1 MSPATTAP
9 PDDELVELGLSA
21 ARRFTRDEYYK
32 LLDAGFFAEG
42 DPIELVEG
50 YILEK
55 EVRKPPHETTLRRL
69 TNRVP
74 RYIPGSGWCVQI
86 QGAISLPMD
95 NEPEPDGVVL
105 RGADS
110 DYDGRIPGAADVVLA
125 IEVSDSSRSIDRRV
139 KGRAYA
145 RAGIPVYWLINVADR
160 VFEVYTD
167 PDPAATP
174 PAYRT
179 RTDYRP
185 GQDVPVVLDRQTV
198 ATIPVADLLP

>member
-9 PDDELVELGLSA
+9 PDDELVELALSA
-21 ARRFTRDEYYK
+21 ARRFTKEQYYRM
-32 LLDAGFFAEG
+32 LETGIFVEG
-42 DPIELVEG
+42 DPVELVEG

-55 EVRKPPHETTLRRL
+55 HVRNPPHETTLRRL
-69 TNRVP
+69 DNRFR
-74 RYIPGSGWCVQI
+74 RYLPADGYCFQC
-86 QGAISLPMD
+86 QGAISLPAE

-110 DYDGRIPGAADVVLA
+110 DYDGVIPDAAGIAMA
-125 IEVSDSSRSIDRRV
+125 IEVSDTSRSFDRRI

-167 PDPAATP
+167 PDPAVAP

-185 GQDVPVVLDRQTV
+185 GQDVPVVLDGTV
-198 ATIPVADLLP
+198 VGSVPVSELLP